1 MKTFMLFIFA
11 ALALIGCEDVQNN
24 SPALQA
30 SLNDE
35 FYKSTDARA
44 YLRPDGT
51 LVIQGMTDLEKLTI
65 TLSGPAEGVYILG
78 GNGSNRAVFED
89 FLGSIYTTRPF
100 GDGEVV
106 IENSADNT
114 FSGTFKF
121 NAYRYGLD
129 TLNAQQG
136 HFYKVPI
143 LDAPIEDD
151 DDQPMEL
158 LALIDGETFNP
169 SIITA
174 GIEGNTIIVRG
185 ANQNNAITL
194 SFPNDINPGNYPI
207 DNETITATYSLDGA
221 QLTTDS
227 GEINITAHDTDLNLI
242 AGTFSFQTGEPENIE
257 ITEGSFSITY

>member
-1 MKTFMLFIFA
+1 MLFLFA
-11 ALALIGCEDVQNN
+11 AVALIGCDDVQNN

-35 FYKSTDARA
+35 FYKSTDVRA
-44 YLRPDGT
+44 QLRPDGT
-51 LVIQGMTDLEKLTI
+51 FVIQGMTDLEKLTI
-65 TLSGPAEGVYILG
+65 TLSGSSEGLYTLD
-78 GNGSNRAVFED
+78 GNGTNRAVFED

-100 GDGEVV
+100 GNGEVV

-143 LDAPIEDD
+143 LGEPIEDD

-158 LALIDGETFNP
+158 AALVDGDNFNP

-174 GIEGNTIIVRG
+174 VTEDNTIVIRG

-194 SFPNDINPGNYPI
+194 RVPSEINTGNYPI
-207 DNETITATYSLDGA
+207 DNETITATYSLDGT
-221 QLTTDS
+221 QLITES
-227 GEINITAHDTDLNLI
+227 GEIIISAHDTEFNII
-242 AGTFSFQTGEPENIE
+242 AGTFSFQTGEPENIQ
-257 ITEGSFSITY
+257 ITEGTFSVAY

>member
-1 MKTFMLFIFA
+1 MRTIMLFLLA
-11 ALALIGCEDVQNN
+11 AVALIGCEDVQTN

-35 FYKSTDARA
+35 FYKSTDVRA
-44 YLRPDGT
+44 QLSPDGS

-65 TLSGPAEGVYILG
+65 TLSGSSEGVYTLG
-78 GNGSNRAVFED
+78 GNGTNRAVFED

-100 GDGEVV
+100 GNGEVV

-121 NAYRYGLD
+121 NAYRFGLD

-143 LDAPIEDD
+143 LDAPIDDD

-158 LALIDGETFNP
+158 NALVDDNNFNP

-174 GIEGNTIIVRG
+174 VTEGNTIVIRG
-185 ANQNNAITL
+185 ANQNDAITL
-194 SFPNDINPGNYPI
+194 QVPSDINTGNYPV
-207 DNETITATYSLDGA
+207 DNEAITATYTLDGA
-221 QLTTDS
+221 QLATES
-227 GEINITAHDTDLNLI
+227 GEITISAHDTEFNLI
-242 AGTFSFQTGEPENIE
+242 AGTFSFQTGDPENIQ
-257 ITEGSFSITY
+257 ITEGTFSVNY